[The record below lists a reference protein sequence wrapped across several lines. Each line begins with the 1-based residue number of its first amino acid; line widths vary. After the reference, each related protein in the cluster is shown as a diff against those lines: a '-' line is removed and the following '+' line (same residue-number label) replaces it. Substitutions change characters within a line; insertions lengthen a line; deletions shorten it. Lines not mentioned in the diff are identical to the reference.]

1 MFQLL
6 RKFFVYSLLADNLLF
21 VDVRGSEEAA
31 SGTRF
36 PGSANIPVSDFQS
49 RVDEIG
55 EKTRPIVM
63 HCRSGMRLGRC
74 CDLAKKAGYVN
85 VFSVANA
92 EAGRE
97 ITDCITKAPHEGDIR
112 TQY

>member
-1 MFQLL
+1 MGSGPSLDSKSAGGMTL
-6 RKFFVYSLLADNLLF
+6 RDALLADNLLV

-49 RVDEIG
+49 RVDELG
-55 EKTRPIVM
+55 EKARPVVM
-63 HCRSGMRLGRC
+63 HCRSGMRAGNCR
-74 CDLAKKAGYVN
+74 DLAKQAGYVN

-92 EAGRE
+92 EELLSLMGQV
-97 ITDCITKAPHEGDIR
+97 KPKS
-112 TQY
+112 